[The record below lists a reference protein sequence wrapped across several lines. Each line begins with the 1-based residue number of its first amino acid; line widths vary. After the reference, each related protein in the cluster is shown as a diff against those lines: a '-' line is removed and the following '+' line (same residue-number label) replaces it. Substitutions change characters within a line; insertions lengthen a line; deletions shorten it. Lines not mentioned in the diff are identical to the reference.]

1 MIEEVISMAS
11 DKKHDFYEAS
21 TSLPSRSEFHG
32 KKTKKRKNI
41 RNENS
46 TQKKKSFKVSIP
58 LVLVI
63 ILLLL
68 PASFLIY
75 YINNEKPSNAE
86 TVNRGGEQ
94 ISFHEDEDEREGIV
108 EGDDKGQEDVS
119 LDTDNELENLEEVN
133 DNENIIE
140 TPSTNEMNNQDTQ
153 PENVKDEEQVPEEPK
168 ENENMNQIE
177 QEEKISKEEQ
187 TIPEQTSTEEPVK
200 EEQTYIFH
208 TVQKGD
214 TLFSIAM
221 KYFNSQTGMEIIQ
234 NENGLEGIE
243 VKIGQTLK
251 IPQS

>member
-1 MIEEVISMAS
+1 MAS

-41 RNENS
+41 KNENS

-86 TVNRGGEQ
+86 TINRGGEQ

-119 LDTDNELENLEEVN
+119 LDTDNELENLEEDVSLDTDNELENLEEVN

-140 TPSTNEMNNQDTQ
+140 TPSTNEMNNQD
-153 PENVKDEEQVPEEPK
+153 
-168 ENENMNQIE
+168 
-177 QEEKISKEEQ
+177 
-187 TIPEQTSTEEPVK
+187 
-200 EEQTYIFH
+200 
-208 TVQKGD
+208 
-214 TLFSIAM
+214 
-221 KYFNSQTGMEIIQ
+221 
-234 NENGLEGIE
+234 
-243 VKIGQTLK
+243 
-251 IPQS
+251 